1 MKKVNVSAKGK
12 VPSLAPGHDGPRKGN
27 GNGIA
32 IGLSPKQREAVNR
45 TLNVALA
52 NAYILLTKTKKAHW
66 DVVGPQF
73 MTLHKLWDEQYTAIA
88 NLADETAERIRMLG
102 GFPIGT
108 LQGFLA
114 ATELT
119 EDPGN
124 VPTATDGVSMLL
136 HDHEMVVRSLRSATG
151 SVAKNGATP
160 EPPTF
165 SPDDGG
171 AREDGVDAP
180 LVHPRGSG
188 RVERARARR
197 RDPANGVTSLACSCG
212 RLRSDFRKFHQLG
225 RSGGSF
231 TPARVHE
238 TF

>member
-1 MKKVNVSAKGK
+1 MALRPGPSVVPHTATRSVAAEHHGFDVVRTARVLRTPFAASAVPRSERSPTSPEKVSSMKKVNVKAKGS
-12 VPSLAPGHDGPRKGN
+12 VPGLAPGHDGSRKGN

-52 NAYILLTKTKKAHW
+52 NAYVLLTKTKKAHW

-88 NLADETAERIRMLG
+88 NLADEAAERIRMLG

-136 HDHEMVVRSLRSATG
+136 HDHEQRSSAPSAMPQSSVRE
-151 SVAKNGATP
+151 NGATP
-160 EPPTF
+160 EPPTL
-165 SPDDGG
+165 PPG
-171 AREDGVDAP
+171 
-180 LVHPRGSG
+180 
-188 RVERARARR
+188 
-197 RDPANGVTSLACSCG
+197 
-212 RLRSDFRKFHQLG
+212 
-225 RSGGSF
+225 
-231 TPARVHE
+231 
-238 TF
+238 